1 MSYDVKNFQTEVLS
15 VSNTRPVLCDFWASW
30 CKPCKFLTPIL
41 EKLVI
46 EAKDQWILRKV
57 NIEEHTSIASQFNIM
72 SIPNVKLFINENVK
86 SEFSGLL
93 PEKDINQWLKK
104 NLPNQFENQLQKAA
118 KFETKGYIEKS
129 KEVLETIIN
138 SDEDNEDAILQ
149 LTKLV
154 MFSDPIYAKTLCKKI
169 NLGSDIFEEIQTIK
183 YICELNLSL
192 DQLPNHPTKN
202 LFVSSIENLK
212 KRNFEDALKI
222 LLDIVKIDKRYND
235 DMPRKTCL
243 AIFKYLADSNDIT
256 KRYRSL
262 LNAALY

>member
-1 MSYDVKNFQTEVLS
+1 
-15 VSNTRPVLCDFWASW
+15 
-30 CKPCKFLTPIL
+30 
-41 EKLVI
+41 
-46 EAKDQWILRKV
+46 
-57 NIEEHTSIASQFNIM
+57 
-72 SIPNVKLFINENVK
+72 
-86 SEFSGLL
+86 
-93 PEKDINQWLKK
+93 
-104 NLPNQFENQLQKAA
+104 
-118 KFETKGYIEKS
+118 
-129 KEVLETIIN
+129 
-138 SDEDNEDAILQ
+138 
-149 LTKLV
+149 

-243 AIFKYLADSNDIT
+243 AIFKYLGDNNEIT

>member
-1 MSYDVKNFQTEVLS
+1 MHQY
-15 VSNTRPVLCDFWASW
+15 SN
-30 CKPCKFLTPIL
+30 I
-41 EKLVI
+41 
-46 EAKDQWILRKV
+46 
-57 NIEEHTSIASQFNIM
+57 
-72 SIPNVKLFINENVK
+72 
-86 SEFSGLL
+86 
-93 PEKDINQWLKK
+93 
-104 NLPNQFENQLQKAA
+104 
-118 KFETKGYIEKS
+118 
-129 KEVLETIIN
+129 
-138 SDEDNEDAILQ
+138 
-149 LTKLV
+149 
-154 MFSDPIYAKTLCKKI
+154 
-169 NLGSDIFEEIQTIK
+169 EEIQTIK

-243 AIFKYLADSNDIT
+243 AIFKYLGDNNEIT